1 MPQSLPDAGL
11 TKIYTVNGPSS
22 TSSSSLPT
30 WLTTKVRTKK
40 STGKRQRT
48 QHTLG
53 QLELIQNF
61 TFPQSAIK
69 IKTTPDGDFAMGTGT
84 YKPMIKV
91 WDLNALTEKF
101 TRVTDAENVDF
112 VLLGQD
118 WTKSLHL
125 QGDRSLQLHTQGG
138 LHYTL
143 RLPTYGRCLAYHAPS
158 CEVLVGA
165 TGREVFRFNLEEGRY
180 MIPLKVGQRGGS
192 GKGKEKEEDTDIEG
206 VNCIDVNPTHG
217 LWSLGLEGATTNHI
231 EFWDPRSR
239 TALTSLHL
247 PVSSLLPTTT
257 SRSSV
262 TKPFS
267 ITALKSHPTDGLSYA
282 VGTSTGHTLLYDI
295 RSAKPFAVKDQGYG
309 EALKTVDWM
318 LGSAAAGGNGGA
330 VLSADSKVVKV
341 WNKYDP
347 SSNIFS
353 LHPPAPLLHIHA
365 IPHTGLLLASTD
377 SPTPNAYYIPELGP
391 APKWASFLDGV
402 TEELEDDADGV
413 SGGTG
418 VGKGAYADYKFV
430 DREELDTY
438 VVSAFIVPSMPR
450 RLITLFCLV
459 TAPHSIGLTHLI
471 GSPQLKPYMHGFF
484 LSLPLYTK
492 ARLIANP
499 LSYTE
504 HRDRLLATKLAEE
517 SESRI
522 RAKKA
527 QPKVNKALAERIRR
541 NEEREEAKE
550 KKKRERLGRADAEEE
565 EAEEDVAADKPAAKN
580 ILSDPRFQ
588 ELWKNPD
595 FEVDEQSREFEL
607 LNPATAHNAKRQKTA
622 VEEEEEESDRSSSIG
637 MSESESE
644 SEADDASA
652 DSDDEGDLRQFDIR
666 NPNIKNRLPTD
677 RAVGTNRRNDNN
689 ASRPRLF
696 AGDVDTS
703 TATARGPKSF
713 GQRLRTSGG
722 AEMRNSGKGGKG
734 KYGDDS
740 IVTMRRTEDGGME
753 MSFIPSATAGQGDDN
768 VEGTDYV
775 PDPNKAKKGAP
786 VKGERKVE
794 RFGAGLEKGG
804 APVGSKE
811 LSEAE
816 RSGRQSRRHPGRSA
830 SKNVFRGL

>member
-1 MPQSLPDAGL
+1 MPQPVSDGAMA
-11 TKIYTVNGPSS
+11 KIYTVNGPSS

-30 WLTTKVRTKK
+30 WLTTKVRAKK
-40 STGKRQRT
+40 STGKKRQRT
-48 QHTLG
+48 QHSLG

-61 TFPQSAIK
+61 SFPQSAIK

-91 WDLNALTEKF
+91 WDLNQLTEKF

-125 QGDRSLQLHTQGG
+125 QADRSLQLHTQGG
-138 LHYTL
+138 LHHTL

-158 CEVLVGA
+158 CEALVGA

-180 MIPLKVGQRGGS
+180 MIPLKVGTRAS
-192 GKGKEKEEDTDIEG
+192 SKGKEKADFTEDTDIEG

-217 LWSLGLEGATTNHI
+217 LWSFGLDGATTSHI

-247 PVSSLLPTTT
+247 PVSSLQPTTA
-257 SRSSV
+257 SRNK
-262 TKPFS
+262 TFS
-267 ITALKSHPTDGLSYA
+267 ITAMKSHPTDGLSYA

-309 EALKTVDWM
+309 EAMRTVDWM
-318 LGSAAAGGNGGA
+318 LGSAATGGNGGA

-341 WNKYDP
+341 WNKHDP

-353 LHPPAPLLHIHA
+353 LHPPAPLFNIHCV
-365 IPHTGLLLASTD
+365 PYTGLLLAATD

-402 TEELEDDADGV
+402 TDELEDDAE
-413 SGGTG
+413 GGTTG

-430 DREELDTY
+430 DREELDT
-438 VVSAFIVPSMPR
+438 
-450 RLITLFCLV
+450 L
-459 TAPHSIGLTHLI
+459 GLTHLV

-484 LSLPLYTK
+484 LSLQLYTK

-499 LSYTE
+499 TSYTE
-504 HRDRLLATKLAEE
+504 HRERLLATKLAEE

-522 RAKKA
+522 RAKKQ

-550 KKKRERLGRADAEEE
+550 KKKRERLGRGADEEEGEEE
-565 EAEEDVAADKPAAKN
+565 EAATGKDKPAAKN

-595 FEVDEQSREFEL
+595 FEVDEESREFEL

-622 VEEEEEESDRSSSIG
+622 VEEEDEESDRSSSIG

-644 SEADDASA
+644 SEGDDASD

-666 NPNIKNRLPTD
+666 NPKNRLPTD
-677 RAVGTNRRNDNN
+677 RAVGTNRRNDNK
-689 ASRPRLF
+689 PRLF
-696 AGDVDTS
+696 AGDVDTT
-703 TATARGPKSF
+703 TATVRGPKSF
-713 GQRLRTSGG
+713 GQRLRTSTTNGSD
-722 AEMRNSGKGGKG
+722 RQSGKGKR
-734 KYGDDS
+734 DDS

-753 MSFIPSATAGQGDDN
+753 MSFIPSAGAGQGDDN
-768 VEGTDYV
+768 VEGTDFV
-775 PDPNKAKKGAP
+775 ADPNKSKKGGK
-786 VKGERKVE
+786 VERKVE

-804 APVGSKE
+804 LPIGGKE

>member
-1 MPQSLPDAGL
+1 MPQPLPDAGL

-61 TFPQSAIK
+61 SFPQSAIK

-180 MIPLKVGQRGGS
+180 MIPLKVGQRGSS
-192 GKGKEKEEDTDIEG
+192 GKGKEREEDTDIEG
-206 VNCIDVNPTHG
+206 VNCIDVNPIHG

-231 EFWDPRSR
+231 EFWDSRSR

-247 PVSSLLPTTT
+247 PVSSLLPTKT

-262 TKPFS
+262 VKSFS

-318 LGSAAAGGNGGA
+318 LGSHAAGGNSGA

-341 WNKYDP
+341 WNKHDP

-365 IPHTGLLLASTD
+365 IPYTGLLLASTD
-377 SPTPNAYYIPELGP
+377 SPTPNAYYVPELGP

-402 TEELEDDADGV
+402 TEELEDDAE
-413 SGGTG
+413 GGGAG

-430 DREELDTY
+430 DREELDT
-438 VVSAFIVPSMPR
+438 
-450 RLITLFCLV
+450 
-459 TAPHSIGLTHLI
+459 IGLTHLI

-504 HRDRLLATKLAEE
+504 HRDRLLATKMAEE

-550 KKKRERLGRADAEEE
+550 KKKRERLGKGVAVGDDEEQDAD
-565 EAEEDVAADKPAAKN
+565 EEDVAEKPAAKN

-595 FEVDEQSREFEL
+595 FEVDEESREFEL

-652 DSDDEGDLRQFDIR
+652 DSDDEGDLRQFDVR

-677 RAVGTNRRNDNN
+677 RAVGTNRRNDNK
-689 ASRPRLF
+689 PRLF

-775 PDPNKAKKGAP
+775 PDPNKPKKGALP

-811 LSEAE
+811 LSETE

>member
-1 MPQSLPDAGL
+1 MPQPLPDAGL

-40 STGKRQRT
+40 STGGKRQRT

-53 QLELIQNF
+53 QLELVQNF

-180 MIPLKVGQRGGS
+180 MIPLKVGVRGS
-192 GKGKEKEEDTDIEG
+192 SKGKEREEDTDIEG

-247 PVSSLLPTTT
+247 PTSSLLPTTT

-309 EALKTVDWM
+309 EAVKVVDWM
-318 LGSAAAGGNGGA
+318 MGSHVATAGGNAGA

-341 WNKYDP
+341 WNKYD
-347 SSNIFS
+347 
-353 LHPPAPLLHIHA
+353 
-365 IPHTGLLLASTD
+365 
-377 SPTPNAYYIPELGP
+377 
-391 APKWASFLDGV
+391 
-402 TEELEDDADGV
+402 V
-413 SGGTG
+413 SG
-418 VGKGAYADYKFV
+418 
-430 DREELDTY
+430 
-438 VVSAFIVPSMPR
+438 
-450 RLITLFCLV
+450 
-459 TAPHSIGLTHLI
+459 
-471 GSPQLKPYMHGFF
+471 
-484 LSLPLYTK
+484 
-492 ARLIANP
+492 
-499 LSYTE
+499 
-504 HRDRLLATKLAEE
+504 RLL
-517 SESRI
+517 
-522 RAKKA
+522 
-527 QPKVNKALAERIRR
+527 
-541 NEEREEAKE
+541 
-550 KKKRERLGRADAEEE
+550 
-565 EAEEDVAADKPAAKN
+565 
-580 ILSDPRFQ
+580 F
-588 ELWKNPD
+588 
-595 FEVDEQSREFEL
+595 L
-607 LNPATAHNAKRQKTA
+607 L
-622 VEEEEEESDRSSSIG
+622 SSS
-637 MSESESE
+637 
-644 SEADDASA
+644 
-652 DSDDEGDLRQFDIR
+652 
-666 NPNIKNRLPTD
+666 PPT
-677 RAVGTNRRNDNN
+677 TYK
-689 ASRPRLF
+689 
-696 AGDVDTS
+696 T
-703 TATARGPKSF
+703 
-713 GQRLRTSGG
+713 
-722 AEMRNSGKGGKG
+722 
-734 KYGDDS
+734 
-740 IVTMRRTEDGGME
+740 
-753 MSFIPSATAGQGDDN
+753 
-768 VEGTDYV
+768 
-775 PDPNKAKKGAP
+775 
-786 VKGERKVE
+786 
-794 RFGAGLEKGG
+794 
-804 APVGSKE
+804 
-811 LSEAE
+811 
-816 RSGRQSRRHPGRSA
+816 
-830 SKNVFRGL
+830 

>member
-1 MPQSLPDAGL
+1 MREPTAANTGF

-30 WLTTKVRTKK
+30 WLTTKVRAKK
-40 STGKRQRT
+40 SAGKKRQRT

-53 QLELIQNF
+53 QLELVQGF
-61 TFPQSAIK
+61 SFPQSAIK
-69 IKTTPDGDFAMGTGT
+69 IKTTPDGDYAMGTGT

-125 QGDRSLQLHTQGG
+125 QADRSLQLHTQGG

-158 CEVLVGA
+158 CEALVGA

-180 MIPLKVGQRGGS
+180 MIPLKVGTRG
-192 GKGKEKEEDTDIEG
+192 GKGKEKAEFIEDTDIEG
-206 VNCIDVNPTHG
+206 VNVIDVNPSHG
-217 LWSLGLEGATTNHI
+217 LWSFGLDGATTSHV

-247 PVSSLLPTTT
+247 PVASLQPTAAG
-257 SRSSV
+257 RNR
-262 TKPFS
+262 PFS
-267 ITALKSHPTDGLSYA
+267 VTALKSHPTDGLSYA

-318 LGSAAAGGNGGA
+318 LGSAASGGNGGA

-341 WNKYDP
+341 WNKNDP

-353 LHPPAPLLHIHA
+353 LHPPAPLLDIHA
-365 IPHTGLLLASTD
+365 IPHTGLLLAATD
-377 SPTPNAYYIPELGP
+377 SPTPNAYYIPDLGP

-402 TEELEDDADGV
+402 TEELEDDAET
-413 SGGTG
+413 TG
-418 VGKGAYADYKFV
+418 AGKGAYADYKFV
-430 DREELDTY
+430 DKEELDT
-438 VVSAFIVPSMPR
+438 
-450 RLITLFCLV
+450 L
-459 TAPHSIGLTHLI
+459 GLTHLI

-484 LSLPLYTK
+484 LSLALYTK

-499 LSYTE
+499 TSYTE
-504 HRDRLLATKLAEE
+504 HRERLLATKLAEE

-522 RAKKA
+522 RAKKQ

-550 KKKRERLGRADAEEE
+550 RKKRERLGKGEPEEDEEDAEK
-565 EAEEDVAADKPAAKN
+565 DKPRAKN
-580 ILSDPRFQ
+580 ILVDPRFQ
-588 ELWKNPD
+588 ELWQNPD
-595 FEVDEQSREFEL
+595 FEVDEESREFEL

-622 VEEEEEESDRSSSIG
+622 VEEEAEESDRSSSIG

-644 SEADDASA
+644 SEEEASA
-652 DSDDEGDLRQFDIR
+652 DSDDEGDLRQYDVR
-666 NPNIKNRLPTD
+666 NPKNRIPTD
-677 RAVGTNRRNDNN
+677 RAVGTNRRNDNK
-689 ASRPRLF
+689 PRLF
-696 AGDVDTS
+696 AGDVDT
-703 TATARGPKSF
+703 TTVTARGPKSF
-713 GQRLRTSGG
+713 GQRLRTAGDG
-722 AEMRNSGKGGKG
+722 ATRQAGKG
-734 KYGDDS
+734 KRDDS
-740 IVTMRRTEDGGME
+740 IVTMRRLEDGGME
-753 MSFIPSATAGQGDDN
+753 MSFIPSANAGHGDDN
-768 VEGTDYV
+768 IEGTDFIA
-775 PDPNKAKKGAP
+775 DGAGKKGKGD
-786 VKGERKVE
+786 VKKGERKVE

-804 APVGSKE
+804 LAAGDRE
-811 LSEAE
+811 LTEAE
-816 RSGRQSRRHPGRSA
+816 RSGRQKRRHPGRSA
-830 SKNVFRGL
+830 SKNVFRGM